1 MSGCDDELGPE
12 PKRSKAG
19 GTSPKFS
26 AERKTTDEESAS
38 VEGLVC
44 GLARGTDSSRGSNYC
59 DLMAAETEEDKQ
71 KRLQRELRAAAA
83 ERRRSGVPAVTNTS
97 DVDVSPSSEYTTS
110 PPSSALTSAPSGAA
124 RGSALSPGAVRE
136 TPGNPSVVVN
146 TVSATPERRV
156 AADAAVPYAQ
166 PAVAS
171 PAKSQGTEG
180 GRGAE
185 MQREGG
191 AAQGGQNNPARA
203 SSGGRG
209 AGQSGGGSGRG
220 GGAGAA
226 DAMEG
231 QLNVVAA
238 KKLYRI
244 VFGTQTSPEVLTQWC
259 RQGFNFSTDPETS
272 MGLVQLEGGPCGVLA
287 PIQALVL
294 KYLIFVK
301 DEEEDYGID
310 WGGGDSG
317 AQQPTAQ
324 GGMDIDEQ
332 LQFTEGERNR
342 ALVRAIGEAVLQAGQ
357 GRRAA
362 VAFLRPGLE
371 EADMQVDDASG
382 AGKDILP
389 LKSAEVLHETV
400 RVRYCRSVDEL
411 HRFLLDRL
419 SALRSGYG
427 ALLVLFSALLSRGLD
442 GVQADRDDPDHPLIT
457 PPFGHA
463 SQEVVNL
470 LLCGH
475 AVANVFDGSINM
487 GGGICLN
494 GVPSDVQV
502 GFLTLLES
510 LNLCKVGLNLKR
522 PHWPVWV
529 LGSESHYTVLFAL
542 STSVQ
547 EESEAEDR
555 EARVRRAFDS
565 LDVSGG
571 GGFIG
576 SEVLNQLLQAANVA
590 MPDNMRASLAGGGI
604 IVWQDFWKALCLLPK
619 SKGGFAGTG
628 VGGTTEKRRFT
639 LFHFNG
645 IAKSVNGTPV
655 NVSLAE
661 GGQGG
666 ASQGGEDVGWGA
678 AAVVQKPRLTRLHV
692 VVPPKWSCESAMA
705 EELEAAAASG
715 VTEGEKSGETESGG
729 ETSKERTAVS
739 AEEGEECVEEK
750 GTAGQ
755 APLVDCIRTRWP
767 RAVCYWVGD
776 PPSIV

>member
-1 MSGCDDELGPE
+1 MSGCDDQLGPE
-12 PKRSKAG
+12 PKRSKAS

-26 AERKTTDEESAS
+26 AERKPTGEESGS
-38 VEGLVC
+38 VEGLVW
-44 GLARGTDSSRGSNYC
+44 GLARGTDSSRGRNC

-83 ERRRSGVPAVTNTS
+83 ERRRSGVPAVSSTCE
-97 DVDVSPSSEYTTS
+97 VDVSPSSEYTTS
-110 PPSSALTSAPSGAA
+110 PASSALTSAPSGAA
-124 RGSALSPGAVRE
+124 QGSALSPAAVRE
-136 TPGNPSVVVN
+136 TPGNPCVVVDA
-146 TVSATPERRV
+146 VSASPERRV

-166 PAVAS
+166 SVTS
-171 PAKSQGTEG
+171 PAKSQGTPG
-180 GRGAE
+180 GRGAAE
-185 MQREGG
+185 MQRPG
-191 AAQGGQNNPARA
+191 AAQGGQNNSGRA
-203 SSGGRG
+203 TSGGRG
-209 AGQSGGGSGRG
+209 AGQSGGSGG
-220 GGAGAA
+220 AGGAGAA
-226 DAMEG
+226 DLMEG
-231 QLNVVAA
+231 QLSVVAA

-301 DEEEDYGID
+301 EDEEDYDID
-310 WGGGDSG
+310 WVGAGDSR
-317 AQQPTAQ
+317 AHQATAQ
-324 GGMDIDEQ
+324 AGMDVDEQ
-332 LQFTEGERNR
+332 LQFSEVERNR

-357 GRRAA
+357 GRRAV

-382 AGKDILP
+382 PGKDILP

-400 RVRYCRSVDEL
+400 RVRYCRSVEEL

-510 LNLCKVGLNLKR
+510 LNLCKVGQNLKR
-522 PHWPVWV
+522 PQWPVWV

-576 SEVLNQLLQAANVA
+576 SEVLNQVLQAANVA

-655 NVSLAE
+655 NVPVA
-661 GGQGG
+661 GGREGG
-666 ASQGGEDVGWGA
+666 ASQGGADAAWGA

-692 VVPPKWSCESAMA
+692 VVPPKWTCESAMA

-715 VTEGEKSGETESGG
+715 VGEGGKSGDTDSGG
-729 ETSKERTAVS
+729 ATSKERTGAS
-739 AEEGEECVEEK
+739 AEEGEDSLEEK